1 MRRFI
6 KLLLA
11 GVSDGVLLTRLGR
24 LIQRLIY
31 RDRFVRA
38 ISYHETP
45 REMAHKLEQHMRY
58 YRRHF
63 RPIMRPEFDAV
74 LAGGG
79 AEGRPGLL
87 ISFDDGS
94 ISNYEVA
101 APLLENY
108 GFRGWFFVCSGLIGS
123 HEHAGH
129 QAENYMSWAQI
140 RELQQRGH
148 IVGSHTSTH
157 MRLSEGVGADDLES
171 EVRGSKIRL
180 EAELGSEVD
189 SFCWVGGEENSHCP
203 AAAQSVRDSGYRYAF
218 TTSSAPL
225 DRHTDPLMIQRTNV
239 DISHSMARLRL
250 ALSGAGDI
258 WFRGRRRRIDV
269 LLAAGRR

>member
-45 REMAHKLEQHMRY
+45 REMAHKLEQHLRY

-63 RPIMRPEFDAV
+63 RPIMRPELDAV

-94 ISNYEVA
+94 ISNYEVS
-101 APLLENY
+101 PVSICE
-108 GFRGWFFVCSGLIGS
+108 
-123 HEHAGH
+123 
-129 QAENYMSWAQI
+129 
-140 RELQQRGH
+140 
-148 IVGSHTSTH
+148 
-157 MRLSEGVGADDLES
+157 
-171 EVRGSKIRL
+171 
-180 EAELGSEVD
+180 
-189 SFCWVGGEENSHCP
+189 
-203 AAAQSVRDSGYRYAF
+203 
-218 TTSSAPL
+218 
-225 DRHTDPLMIQRTNV
+225 TD
-239 DISHSMARLRL
+239 
-250 ALSGAGDI
+250 
-258 WFRGRRRRIDV
+258 
-269 LLAAGRR
+269 